1 MAKVRGVRQEN
12 VMHLFRGKVA
22 ILLQAEG
29 QVLSDCD
36 QVPIQQLGGFVLT
49 DGAVAHC
56 KLQKGVGHRIDRRW
70 GTVPELSYDEF
81 LGLLH
86 DRYLKLGLVPDCR
99 ISVLGS
105 SPSFSF
111 GW

>member
-1 MAKVRGVRQEN
+1 MAKIRGVRQQN
-12 VMHLFRGKVA
+12 VVHFFGGQEAV
-22 ILLQAEG
+22 LLQTEG
-29 QVLSDCD
+29 QVLSDRD
-36 QVPIQQLGGFVLT
+36 QIPIQQLGGFVLT
-49 DGAVAHC
+49 DGAIAHC
-56 KLQKGVGHRIDRRW
+56 KLQKGVGHRIDGGW

-81 LGLLH
+81 LGLFH

-105 SPSFSF
+105 SSSFSL